1 MNTLA
6 QEMVPPARYGRW
18 PAVGIA
24 LIAAGLLLLGWLGR
38 EMLRPAASPHAYRLT
53 SEGPAKAFPEL
64 HLEDHD
70 ALAVRRFELRVD
82 GVTAPLAIVHLA
94 EVPGVAPVLLGWRNR
109 GAEPVLAF
117 DTEPEDVRELADAV
131 ARHAPPPARLLA
143 WWDTSRQLKLLDGS
157 NVLFDENLMRPL
169 LLPEAWRGARRAV
182 ERQESLFWEA
192 APAGAPAARFD
203 RFVDA
208 LASEV
213 PVALGALRALAGAG
227 DAYVVVRLSD
237 AYRVGLL
244 RPDRFGI
251 GFRDFPGDVQLHGAI
266 VGVKA
271 WLKERGYEAY
281 AVEARGEKA
290 LRVYFLT
297 DAAAQKTLIAQL
309 LPFSSSNPFTLAAP
323 QVVYQQGPYWVYK
336 LPPSR

>member
-6 QEMVPPARYGRW
+6 QGGLPAARQMW
-18 PAVGIA
+18 PAAGVA
-24 LIAAGLLLLGWLGR
+24 LIVSGLVLLGWLGWR
-38 EMLRPAASPHAYRLT
+38 LVQPVASPYHYRLAT
-53 SEGPAKAFPEL
+53 EGRAADYPEL
-64 HLEDHD
+64 RLGGHD
-70 ALAVRRFELRVD
+70 ALKVRKFEVRAGGVD
-82 GVTAPLAIVHLA
+82 APLAIVHLA
-94 EVPGVAPVLLGWRNR
+94 ESPGTAPVLLGWRNR

-117 DTEPEDVRELADAV
+117 DTEPKDVRALADAV
-131 ARHAPPPARLLA
+131 AQHAPSPARLLA
-143 WWDTSRQLKLLDGS
+143 WWDTSRQLRLLVEA
-157 NVLFDENLMRPL
+157 NVLYDENMARPL
-169 LLPEAWRGARRAV
+169 LLPEAWRGARSV
-182 ERQESLFWEA
+182 IERQETRFWGA
-192 APAGAPAARFD
+192 VSAGAPVTRFD

-213 PVALGALRALAGAG
+213 PVALDTLRALAGAG
-227 DAYVVVRLSD
+227 DAYIVLRLDD

-244 RPDRFGI
+244 RPGRFGV
-251 GFRDFPGDVQLHGAI
+251 GYRDFPNNVQLHGAI

-271 WLKERGYEAY
+271 WLKEQGYESY
-281 AVEARGEKA
+281 AVEARGENA

-297 DAAAQKTLIAQL
+297 DAAAQKTMIAQL